1 MPASDHKS
9 PAAVKIAGADLELEE
24 VERIEVRNF
33 TGLPDMATIRL
44 ADPEGEKVRQ
54 PPYHIG
60 DTVEIRLGEATAA
73 SGSPVF
79 KGEIVAAEVE
89 FTTAAATL
97 SFRAYDVSHRLHRN
111 RRSDTFQDM
120 TTSDIVQKVLGG
132 GSVQV
137 GQIDSTS
144 AVHKHMQQSMETD
157 LDFLRRLAALDN
169 CEFGI
174 SEGKAF
180 LRKRNNGSGATP
192 EFAWRDNA
200 ISFKPRQ
207 TAAQQHD
214 TVRVVSYDPVSK
226 AAVVGEAT
234 TPGQIPAAAQ
244 QARDKGKT
252 FGAAELL
259 VADKVV
265 TTQAEAKTLAQST
278 LDTLAS
284 ASFEADGIMN
294 GNPDVKAGG
303 KLAIKGFGAPYDG
316 DHYVTSVTHIY
327 GHGDF
332 RTKFAISGRNPRT
345 LTDVMRP
352 KQDRDWG
359 SGGLAIGIVT
369 NNDDKDGQGRVRV
382 KFPNLGDSI
391 ESTWARIASP
401 GAGKD
406 RGMMFL
412 PDVNDEVVVAFEHG
426 DTRRPV
432 VLGALYN
439 GKDKPSSKM
448 LTNAPRGAA
457 WVVHTE
463 HDAEFDFKEQFAITA
478 KDKMVIEIKGGDK
491 GQGEFSLKP
500 SDKIEI
506 DAGTTVKIHGTG
518 DITIKS
524 DAGVNVEAG
533 GQLSLKGSM
542 VNLEGTG
549 GVTVKGS
556 IINIG

>member
-1 MPASDHKS
+1 MTASDHKS
-9 PAAVKIAGADLELEE
+9 PAGVKIGGTDLELEE

-33 TGLPDMATIRL
+33 TGLPDMATIRI

-60 DTVEIRLGEATAA
+60 DEVEIRLGETTAS

-89 FTTAAATL
+89 FTTASATL

-111 RRSDTFQDM
+111 RRSATFQDM
-120 TTSDIVQKVLGG
+120 TTTDIVQKVLGG
-132 GSVQV
+132 SVQV
-137 GQIDSTS
+137 GQLDSTG
-144 AVHKHMQQSMETD
+144 AVHKFMQQSMETD
-157 LDFLRRLAALDN
+157 LDFLHRIAAIDN

-174 SEGKAF
+174 ADGKAF
-180 LRKRNNGSGATP
+180 LKQRQNGAGTTP
-192 EFAWRDNA
+192 EFSWRENA
-200 ISFKPRQ
+200 VSFKPRQ
-207 TAAQQHD
+207 TAVQQHD
-214 TVRVVSYDPVSK
+214 TVKVVSYDPVSK

-244 QARDKGKT
+244 QARDKGKS

-265 TTQAEAKTLAQST
+265 TTQAEARTLAQST

-284 ASFEADGIMN
+284 GSFEADGVMH
-294 GNPDVKAGG
+294 GNPAVKAGG
-303 KLAIKGFGAPYDG
+303 KLTIKGFGAPYDG
-316 DHYVTSVTHIY
+316 DHYVTTVTHVY

-332 RTKFAISGRNPRT
+332 RTKFSISGRHPRT

-352 KQDRDWG
+352 KSEKEWG
-359 SGGLAIGIVT
+359 ANGLVIGIVT
-369 NNDDKDGQGRVRV
+369 NNDDPQGESRVRV
-382 KFPNLGDSI
+382 KLPALGDSI
-391 ESTWARIASP
+391 ESAWARVVTQ

-412 PDVNDEVVVAFEHG
+412 PDVGDEVVIAFEHG

-432 VLGALYN
+432 VIGALYN

-448 LTNAPRGAA
+448 LTNAPRGGA

-478 KDKMVIEIKGGDK
+478 KDKLVIEIKRGDK
-491 GQGEFSLKP
+491 DAGSASLKTD
-500 SDKIEI
+500 DKIEV

-518 DITIKS
+518 DVTLKS

-533 GQLSLKGSM
+533 GQLNLKGAT
-542 VNLEGTG
+542 VNLEGSG
-549 GVTVKGS
+549 PVTVKGS